1 MENPRIDGID
11 WRNLQ
16 KGDKIPKEK
25 VLDFW
30 NIHFKD
36 KPWDERTSLLQV
48 KGCIEKLRE
57 GINRPLVIRQR
68 DYELFVL
75 KDAEAVDYLAAQA
88 NSGIRKHR
96 KQTRRMFTHVD
107 QTNLNKAKKR
117 DLETKQIHHAFI
129 AAAADGAR
137 KESLQLQ
144 RKGERL
150 PKSLI
155 EKTEFKKSS

>member
-1 MENPRIDGID
+1 MENPRIDGVD
-11 WRNLQ
+11 WRNLK
-16 KGDKIPKEK
+16 KGDKICKEEI
-25 VLDFW
+25 LDFW
-30 NIHFKD
+30 NIIFKD
-36 KPWDERTSLLQV
+36 LPWDERTSLLRV
-48 KGCIEKLRE
+48 KDKIEKLRE

-75 KDAEAVDYLAAQA
+75 KDVEAVDYLAAQA

-96 KQTRRMFTHVD
+96 KQTRRMFTHID
-107 QTNLNKAKKR
+107 QTNLDKAKQR

>member
-16 KGDKIPKEK
+16 KGDKISKEK

-48 KGCIEKLRE
+48 KGCLEKLRE

-75 KDAEAVDYLAAQA
+75 KDFEAVDYLGTQKVNCLFQA
-88 NSGIRKHR
+88 
-96 KQTRRMFTHVD
+96 
-107 QTNLNKAKKR
+107 L
-117 DLETKQIHHAFI
+117 L
-129 AAAADGAR
+129 
-137 KESLQLQ
+137 
-144 RKGERL
+144 
-150 PKSLI
+150 
-155 EKTEFKKSS
+155 

>member
-1 MENPRIDGID
+1 MENPRIDGVD

-16 KGDKIPKEK
+16 KGDKISKEEI
-25 VLDFW
+25 LDFW
-30 NIHFKD
+30 NIIFKD
-36 KPWDERTSLLQV
+36 QPWDERTSLLRV
-48 KGCIEKLRE
+48 KDKIEKLRE

-75 KDAEAVDYLAAQA
+75 KDVEAVDYLAGQA

-96 KQTRRMFTHVD
+96 KQTRRMFTHID
-107 QTNLNKAKKR
+107 QNNLDKAKQR

>member
-75 KDAEAVDYLAAQA
+75 LL
-88 NSGIRKHR
+88 HL
-96 KQTRRMFTHVD
+96 MD
-107 QTNLNKAKKR
+107 QSFVRLNR
-117 DLETKQIHHAFI
+117 EVQQFHEL
-129 AAAADGAR
+129 
-137 KESLQLQ
+137 
-144 RKGERL
+144 
-150 PKSLI
+150 
-155 EKTEFKKSS
+155 